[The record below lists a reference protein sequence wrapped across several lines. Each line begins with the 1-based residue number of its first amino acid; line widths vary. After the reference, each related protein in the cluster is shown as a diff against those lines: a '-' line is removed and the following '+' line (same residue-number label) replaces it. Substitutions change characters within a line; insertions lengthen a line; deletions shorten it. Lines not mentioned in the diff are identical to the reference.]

1 MEYGY
6 ARVST
11 KEQNELRQLIAL
23 REFGLT
29 DRAIFVDKQSG
40 KDFDRRSYQRLLRK
54 LKDGDTLVIKSID
67 RLGRNYEEIL
77 EQWRIITK
85 EKGAAIVVLD
95 MPLLDTRRNR
105 DLTGT
110 LIADIVLQLL
120 SYVAQTEREFIHQ
133 RQAEGIAAA
142 KARGADVVLCDTAG
156 RLHNK
161 KNLME
166 ELKKI
171 ARVINR
177 EVPDASVETLLV
189 LDATTGQ
196 NAVNQAKLFSESA
209 EITGIVLTKL
219 DGTAKGGIIIPI
231 KNELGISVKLV
242 GVGEKI
248 DDLQPFVPADYVK
261 ALFE

>member
-77 EQWRIITK
+77 EQWRVITK
-85 EKGAAIVVLD
+85 EKSAAIVVLD

-120 SYVAQTEREFIHQ
+120 SYVAQTEREFIRQ

-142 KARGADVVLCDTAG
+142 KQQGVKFGRKPMERTATFYAIKERWLRKELSAR
-156 RLHNK
+156 
-161 KNLME
+161 
-166 ELKKI
+166 
-171 ARVINR
+171 
-177 EVPDASVETLLV
+177 
-189 LDATTGQ
+189 
-196 NAVNQAKLFSESA
+196 NAAKQ
-209 EITGIVLTKL
+209 
-219 DGTAKGGIIIPI
+219 
-231 KNELGISVKLV
+231 LGITHSTFLRWANEEN
-242 GVGEKI
+242 G
-248 DDLQPFVPADYVK
+248 
-261 ALFE
+261 